1 MLLFTYQQMK
11 GGINMIGLDF
21 DRKVK
26 KLGLKYNY
34 IANYLGISVQ
44 ALRLKRI
51 GRNQFTA
58 KEIKELC
65 VLLNLTDKEKEKFFF

>member
-1 MLLFTYQQMK
+1 
-11 GGINMIGLDF
+11 MIGLDF

-65 VLLNLTDKEKEKFFF
+65 VLLNLTDKEKDKFFF

>member
-1 MLLFTYQQMK
+1 MK

>member
-1 MLLFTYQQMK
+1 MK
-11 GGINMIGLDF
+11 GGINMISLDF

>member
-1 MLLFTYQQMK
+1 
-11 GGINMIGLDF
+11 MIGLDF

-58 KEIKELC
+58 KEIKKLC

>member
-1 MLLFTYQQMK
+1 
-11 GGINMIGLDF
+11 MIGLDF

>member
-1 MLLFTYQQMK
+1 
-11 GGINMIGLDF
+11 MIGLDF

-58 KEIKELC
+58 KEIK
-65 VLLNLTDKEKEKFFF
+65 K

>member
-1 MLLFTYQQMK
+1 MK

-58 KEIKELC
+58 KEIKKLC

>member
-1 MLLFTYQQMK
+1 
-11 GGINMIGLDF
+11 MIGLDF

-58 KEIKELC
+58 KEIKKLC
-65 VLLNLTDKEKEKFFF
+65 VLLNLTEKEKENFFF

>member
-1 MLLFTYQQMK
+1 
-11 GGINMIGLDF
+11 MISLDF

>member
-1 MLLFTYQQMK
+1 
-11 GGINMIGLDF
+11 MIGLDF

-34 IANYLGISVQ
+34 IASYLGISVQ

-58 KEIKELC
+58 KEIKKLC
-65 VLLNLTDKEKEKFFF
+65 VLLNLTEKEKEKFFF